1 MIDLRDYQKEAIK
14 AILEEYH
21 QGIKSQLVVLPTG
34 AGKTV
39 VAAALAAAIGGR
51 TLFLVHRDEL
61 ARQAEEK
68 ISIVWPEA
76 SVGIVKAEKNNIE
89 AQVVVASVQT
99 ISRAERLRQLKPDF
113 KLVITDEAHHAVAS
127 QWQTI
132 YEYVGAGR
140 QNLHIGIT
148 ATPNRT
154 DQRGLGKVFE
164 KVAYQKTIKD
174 LIEAGY
180 LVPPKQVVVKTEADL
195 DVLKDSGDDLSDR
208 ELEGVLNT
216 DSRNRL
222 IVEAF
227 RNYAVGRKAIVF
239 AAGVSH
245 ARRLAEIF
253 KQYQIRAEAIDG
265 ETPEEI
271 RRERLQAFGRGSLR
285 VLTNYG
291 VLTEGYD
298 EPSLNAV
305 VLARPTKSQQLYIQM
320 LGRGLRPYPG
330 KKDCLVLDVV
340 DISRRHHLVQLPDL
354 MGIERPEEVKGGA
367 KSRVGIAGA
376 TRVPLVTLFNWMQ
389 VAGLWVLFVNRDA
402 LVLIPEGDNYK
413 VLQVSKETQRYL
425 TDRALPLPWAQGQAE
440 AKAREMLGGNIR
452 LLEKEAAWR
461 ERPASPKQV
470 KVLTEMRIPV
480 RLGMTS
486 GEASDLISV
495 AIWRRRL
502 MRLRSEIS
510 TGLLEG
516 RAAADIVSF

>member
-14 AILEEYH
+14 AILEEYRR
-21 QGIKSQLVVLPTG
+21 GVKSQLVVLPTG

-76 SVGIVKAEKNNIE
+76 SVGIVKAERNDIE

-99 ISRAERLRQLKPDF
+99 ISRAERLRQLTPDF
-113 KLVITDEAHHAVAS
+113 KLIITDEAHHAVAP
-127 QWQTI
+127 QWRII
-132 YEYVGAGR
+132 YEYIEAGR
-140 QNLHIGIT
+140 RNLHIGIT

-164 KVAYQKTIKD
+164 KVVYQKTIKD

-195 DVLKDSGDDLSDR
+195 DVLKDSGGDLSDR

-216 DSRNRL
+216 DSRNHL

-227 RNYAVGRKAIVF
+227 RNHALGRKAIVF
-239 AAGVSH
+239 AAGVAH
-245 ARRLAEIF
+245 ARTLADVF
-253 KQYQIRAEAIDG
+253 KLYQIPAEAIDG

-271 RRERLQAFGRGSLR
+271 RRERLQAFGQGSLR

-298 EPSLNAV
+298 EPSLDAV

-340 DISRRHHLVQLPDL
+340 DISKRHHLVQLPDL
-354 MGIERPEEVKGGA
+354 MGVERPEEIKG

-376 TRVPLVTLFNWMQ
+376 TRAPLVTLFNWMQ

-402 LVLIPEGDNYK
+402 LVLIPEGNNYK
-413 VLQVSKETQRYL
+413 VLQLSKETQRYL

-440 AKAREMLGGNIR
+440 AKAREMLGGNMR

-461 ERPASPKQV
+461 ERPVSPRQV
-470 KVLTEMRIPV
+470 NVLTEMRIPV

-495 AIWRRRL
+495 TIWRRRL
-502 MRLRSEIS
+502 LRLRSEIS
-510 TGLLEG
+510 AGLIEG
-516 RAAADIVSF
+516 RGVQIL